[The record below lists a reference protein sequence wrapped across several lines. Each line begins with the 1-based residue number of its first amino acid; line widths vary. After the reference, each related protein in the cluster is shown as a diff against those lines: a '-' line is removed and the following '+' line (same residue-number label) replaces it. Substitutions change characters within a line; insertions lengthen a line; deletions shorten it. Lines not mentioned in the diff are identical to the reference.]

1 MNYIGSGES
10 INWLFIL
17 CCLSILQWL
26 LTIIYV
32 SKNYHILGREITLEK
47 LRGYDKKISFTH
59 DYFYLYW
66 NIYPIIFYMLFYYLD
81 TSWNTYLNQIIMIGG
96 DKVQSVYNSWFISTE
111 LFSTTVQYLW
121 IDTLVLVIIIIIAY
135 KATFSSQITK
145 QITFLKNKEKL
156 YWWDIRIVKEI
167 FWIRFIFLFF
177 NMILVGFTAYLITK
191 VAFFIMAILALEN
204 TLSINPFH
212 PDLFGGLKILMEIS
226 SIILAIYFLRAMMG
240 IVGFLDHRGLNDKFQ
255 TLGDY
260 YHTSYFF
267 LGIGF
272 ILFFIYKVNYLLETV
287 DISTLLSNNIY
298 QTYYIACDEK
308 NISKVTQTVGN
319 MSNYYSNLLQ
329 YNKFPID
336 LSLFTSSI
344 FTFILPLSLWFI
356 VSFMDN
362 RKQEY
367 IEIKGDKNGK

>member
-1 MNYIGSGES
+1 
-10 INWLFIL
+10 
-17 CCLSILQWL
+17 
-26 LTIIYV
+26 
-32 SKNYHILGREITLEK
+32 
-47 LRGYDKKISFTH
+47 
-59 DYFYLYW
+59 
-66 NIYPIIFYMLFYYLD
+66 MLFYYLD

-319 MSNYYSNLLQ
+319 MSDYYSNLLQ

-362 RKQEY
+362 RK
-367 IEIKGDKNGK
+367 